1 MSNSSSDVT
10 ELDSGY
16 SDSDV
21 AIIGLDCRFPGAS
34 NYREFWSN
42 LEAGVE
48 SIKFFSDEEMAQAGI
63 PESDFKNER
72 YVAAA
77 SLIEDADCFD
87 HAFFGFSPSE
97 GALMD
102 PQQRV
107 YLESAWHAL
116 EDAGYGRSS
125 CRGLTGIWAGSAM
138 NSYLLRNLLSN
149 RGKLS
154 ASEYQIMILNDKDYL
169 ATRAAFK
176 LDLQGPAVTVQSA
189 CSTSL
194 VAVHMAS
201 QALINGECDMALAG
215 GVCVRVPFINGYHY
229 QEGMILSSDGHCRPF
244 DADATGT
251 LGGNGVGNIVLKRV
265 KDAIVDG
272 DTIRAV
278 IRGSAV
284 NNDGANKVG
293 FTAPSVEGQAECIAE
308 AMSMAGVEPIDY
320 VYLEAHGTGTQLGDP
335 IEIAALKKAFSEF
348 REPGDSEESHYCGVG
363 SVKSNFGHLD
373 AAAGIAGLIKAILVL
388 QHQAIPANLHFKSNN
403 PALGLD
409 SSPFYINDQFKALPS
424 QDNPL
429 IAGVSSF
436 GIGGT
441 NAHVII
447 EEPPALK
454 TAQAKSKLSHHIL
467 RLSAKSQLAVDRLKA
482 SFANFLE
489 SEDTASIEDI
499 CFTLNNGREHFAFRH
514 AIVCQNKAMAAEQL
528 RTKTSA
534 SYSGHVDDSDSRRSK
549 VVFMFPGQGAQ
560 YPKMC
565 LGLYETNSLFAQ
577 VIDECCTI
585 TSKILE
591 RDLKPALFSAEQDEI
606 DRTEIAQPLLFITEY
621 ALAQVWISRGLTPDV
636 MIGHSLGEIT
646 AACLAGVFSLTDA
659 LQLVC
664 ERGRMMQSLP
674 EGDMLAVEISEAD
687 AQVYLSADVS
697 IAGINS
703 DYQCVFSGA
712 KNAID
717 QLITKF
723 PEAQRLNTSHAF
735 HSQMMLSITDAF
747 SKMLS
752 SLSLSPPKLS
762 WVSNVTGDWIT
773 AEQAQSTQYWLDH
786 ILQPVRFA
794 DGVACLQSA
803 GYRIFLECGPGNV
816 LNNLVRRNLEVDAR
830 QDLPVNGFVYANS
843 LPRRRQ
849 AIEADLYLQNNV
861 AKLWANGV
869 DIDPGLLPR
878 SENKEK
884 QSEPNRAEY
893 RRVALPSYSFEPTRC
908 WIDAADQ
915 GVLSHAATVDNSS
928 TQPNK
933 ITDRKD
939 WFYSPSWHRRRLSK
953 TAVTSKRLLVLID
966 GDTGAAAEARNA
978 LVKELRNL
986 AEEVITVS
994 TGDHY
999 VRSSAH
1005 EFCIRANCLEDYTR
1019 LFQSLDSV
1027 PARIVHGWSVNCE
1040 REDSR
1045 RERGLFSLYHLFKA
1059 LDSLQLDPASMELIV
1074 LSKGVDTVTA
1084 DENLGID
1091 NAELLGPVRT
1101 APREMPGLKTRLV
1114 DVDDLG
1120 ALNTVTE
1127 VARELVSKW
1136 QNEQCAFRQGRRWV
1150 RAITPV
1156 VLDETANPLV
1166 MNGTYLL
1173 TGGLGGVGLAIAK
1186 YLASQYQ
1193 AKLILVGRSAIPE
1206 KSEWAEVVDR
1216 DENEKL
1222 VSTLKALL
1230 EIEVL
1235 GGQVLCCEVDIC
1247 DTSLLTKTLA
1257 SVEET
1262 FGVINGIFH
1271 GAGIAG
1277 GGMMTLR
1284 AQGAIE
1290 SVMAPKVEGLKS
1302 LIRVFEGRSLD
1313 FMALFSSISAEMG
1326 DFGQADYSA
1335 ANAYMDSAADAL
1347 GAADIRI
1354 IAINWDTWVGLGM
1367 SGKGSPEG
1375 AVARESGLSVEDA
1388 LGVLP
1393 FVLGSGLSR
1402 LIISTELLSKRF
1414 IRLAQESEPE
1424 FLKAKNNTDANDLH
1438 SDNTLLPQ
1446 VPRPSLVN
1454 PFVEANTE
1462 IEKILGGIWQRL
1474 LGFERIG
1481 IEDDFFELGGHSLL
1495 AVQVI
1500 SELEEKTGIK
1510 LSLTDFFEHPII
1522 LEIAVKA
1529 DDKTTIETDRDSLEA
1544 LLAEVETLPEEDILQ
1559 LLEEKK

>member
-1 MSNSSSDVT
+1 MSTASSDVT
-10 ELDSGY
+10 ELNSDF

-34 NYREFWSN
+34 NYHEFWNN
-42 LEAGVE
+42 LKAGVE
-48 SIKFFSDEEMAQAGI
+48 SITFFSDEEMAQAGI
-63 PESDFKNER
+63 PESDYKNER

-77 SLIEDADCFD
+77 SLIEGADCFD

-97 GALMD
+97 AALMD

-116 EDAGYGRSS
+116 EDAGYGQSS
-125 CRGLTGIWAGSAM
+125 SRGLTGIWAGSAM

-149 RGKLS
+149 KEKLS

-176 LDLQGPAVTVQSA
+176 LDLQGPAATVQSA

-229 QEGMILSSDGHCRPF
+229 QEGMILSPDGHCRPF
-244 DADATGT
+244 DVDARGT
-251 LGGNGVGNIVLKRV
+251 LGGNGVGNIVLKRM
-265 KDAIVDG
+265 KDAIADR

-293 FTAPSVEGQAECIAE
+293 FTAPSVDGQAECIAE

-348 REPGDSEESHYCGVG
+348 SEPGDSKESQYCGVG

-373 AAAGIAGLIKAILVL
+373 AAAGIAGLIKAVLVL

-403 PALGLD
+403 PALDLD
-409 SSPFYINDQFKALPS
+409 KSPFYINDQFKTVPS

-447 EEPPALK
+447 EEPPAVK
-454 TAQAKSKLSHHIL
+454 AAQSKAKLSHHIL
-467 RLSAKSQLAVDRLKA
+467 KLSAKSQVAVDRLKA
-482 SFANFLE
+482 QFACFLE
-489 SEDTASIEDI
+489 SEDTASIGDI

-514 AIVCQNKAMAAEQL
+514 AIVCENKASAAEQL
-528 RTKTSA
+528 RTEISA
-534 SYSGHVDDSDSRRSK
+534 SHSGHVDDSDSRRSK

-565 LGLYETNSLFAQ
+565 LGLYETNSIFAQ

-585 TSKILE
+585 ASKILE
-591 RDLKPALFSAEQDEI
+591 RDLKPALFSAEQGEI

-646 AACLAGVFSLTDA
+646 AACLAGVFSLSDA
-659 LQLVC
+659 IQLVC
-664 ERGRMMQSLP
+664 ERGRMMQALP
-674 EGDMLAVEISEAD
+674 EGDMLAIEISEAD
-687 AQVYLSADVS
+687 AQLHLSADVS
-697 IAGINS
+697 LAGINGNC
-703 DYQCVFSGA
+703 QCVFSGT

-717 QLITKF
+717 QLVLKF

-735 HSQMMLSITDAF
+735 HSQMMLSIADAF
-747 SKMLS
+747 SAMLN

-762 WVSNVTGDWIT
+762 WVSNVTGGWIT

-786 ILQPVRFA
+786 ILQPVRFS

-803 GYRIFLECGPGNV
+803 GYRVFLECGPGNV
-816 LNNLVRRNLEVDAR
+816 LSNLVRRNLEAGDR
-830 QDLPVNGFVYANS
+830 RDLPVNDFVYASS
-843 LPRRRQ
+843 LPLRRQ
-849 AIEADLYLQNNV
+849 AIAADLYLQKNV
-861 AKLWANGV
+861 AKLWTNGV

-878 SENKEK
+878 SENRDQ
-884 QSEPNRAEY
+884 QSEPNIEKY
-893 RRVALPSYSFEPTRC
+893 RRVPLPSYSFEPTRC

-915 GVLSHAATVDNSS
+915 NTLSSVATVDHPSA
-928 TQPNK
+928 QPAK
-933 ITDRKD
+933 ITDRKG
-939 WFYSPSWHRRRLSK
+939 WFYSPSWHRHRLPG
-953 TAVTSKRLLVLID
+953 TAVTSKRLLVFID
-966 GDTGAAAEARNA
+966 GGTGVEAESRNG
-978 LVKELRNL
+978 LVKELRNS
-986 AEEVITVS
+986 ADEVITVN

-999 VRSSAH
+999 VRNSAYD
-1005 EFCIRANCLEDYTR
+1005 FCIRANSLEDYAT
-1019 LFQSLDSV
+1019 LFQSLDSI
-1027 PARIVHGWSVNCE
+1027 PARIVHGWSLNCE
-1040 REDSR
+1040 LEGSR
-1045 RERGLFSLYHLFKA
+1045 RERGLLSLYHLFKA
-1059 LDSLQLDPASMELIV
+1059 LDGLQVDPASTELIV
-1074 LSKGVDTVTA
+1074 LSKGVDTVTP
-1084 DENLGID
+1084 DENSEID

-1101 APREMPGLKTRLV
+1101 APREMPGLKTRLI
-1114 DVDDLG
+1114 DVGDLG
-1120 ALNTVTE
+1120 ASNTVTE

-1136 QNEQCAFRQGRRWV
+1136 QSEQCAFRQGRRWV

-1156 VLDETANPLV
+1156 ELDETANPLV
-1166 MNGTYLL
+1166 MHGTYLL

-1186 YLASQYQ
+1186 HLASQYQ

-1206 KSEWAEVVDR
+1206 KSEWATIADR
-1216 DENEKL
+1216 DEDEKL
-1222 VSTLKALL
+1222 VATLKALL
-1230 EIEVL
+1230 EIEAL

-1247 DTSLLTKTLA
+1247 DTNSFKKALA

-1262 FGVINGIFH
+1262 VGVINGVFH

-1284 AQGAIE
+1284 DRGAIE

-1302 LIRVFEGRSLD
+1302 LIRLFEDRSLD
-1313 FMALFSSISAEMG
+1313 FMALFSSISAELG

-1347 GAADIRI
+1347 GSTEIPM
-1354 IAINWDTWVGLGM
+1354 IAINWDTWVGIGM
-1367 SGKGSPEG
+1367 SGKEPLGG
-1375 AVARESGLSVEDA
+1375 TAFRESGLSVEDA

-1393 FVLGSGLSR
+1393 FILGSGFSR
-1402 LIISTELLSKRF
+1402 LIVSTELLSKRF
-1414 IRLAQESEPE
+1414 LRLAQESEPG
-1424 FLKAKNNTDANDLH
+1424 FLKAKSIAAANDLH
-1438 SDNTLLPQ
+1438 PDNTLQ
-1446 VPRPSLVN
+1446 SQQPRPFLVN
-1454 PFVEANTE
+1454 PFVEASTE

-1474 LGFERIG
+1474 LGFNSIG

-1522 LEIAVKA
+1522 LEIAIKA
-1529 DDKTTIETDRDSLEA
+1529 DEKTAIETDKVSLEA